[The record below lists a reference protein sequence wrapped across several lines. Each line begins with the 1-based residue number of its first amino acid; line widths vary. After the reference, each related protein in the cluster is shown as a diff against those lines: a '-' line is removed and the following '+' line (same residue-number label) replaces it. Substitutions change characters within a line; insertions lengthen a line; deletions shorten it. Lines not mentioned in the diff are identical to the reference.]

1 MTYYDATNLQDK
13 SEEAIRLLRRS
24 QTSCFIRDFKVWLE
38 SQGLEFPLSS
48 ERKFNALFLKWLFM
62 DPVAKNYIS
71 NLNLGLINNDLA
83 YFAITAR
90 SIGKPW
96 DKYSVK
102 KPTYDKWE

>member
-1 MTYYDATNLQDK
+1 
-13 SEEAIRLLRRS
+13 
-24 QTSCFIRDFKVWLE
+24 
-38 SQGLEFPLSS
+38 
-48 ERKFNALFLKWLFM
+48 M

-71 NLNLGLINNDLA
+71 NLNLGLMNNELA

-102 KPTYDKWE
+102 KPIYDKWE